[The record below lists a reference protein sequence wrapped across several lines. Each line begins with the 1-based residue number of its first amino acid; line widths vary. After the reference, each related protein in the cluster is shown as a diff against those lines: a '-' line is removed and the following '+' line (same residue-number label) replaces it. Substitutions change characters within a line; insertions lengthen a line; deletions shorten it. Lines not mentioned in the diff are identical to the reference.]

1 VDDLESEDSGHC
13 DGVLVVVVEVGFGV
27 EFEVKGW
34 LEDFVGR

>member
-1 VDDLESEDSGHC
+1 VDDLEREDGGHC
-13 DGVLVVVVEVGFGV
+13 DGVLVMVVEVRVGV